1 MEGWYVWNSAY
12 LVWCPLTNRFSLS
25 LTSLLSEIRFSVNA
39 HMMQFRLFMA
49 CFLVYAQALN
59 LTWMLPGMPTKQC
72 MDMK

>member
-25 LTSLLSEIRFSVNA
+25 LTSFLSEIRFSVNA

-49 CFLVYAQALN
+49 CFLVYAQAL
-59 LTWMLPGMPTKQC
+59 
-72 MDMK
+72 